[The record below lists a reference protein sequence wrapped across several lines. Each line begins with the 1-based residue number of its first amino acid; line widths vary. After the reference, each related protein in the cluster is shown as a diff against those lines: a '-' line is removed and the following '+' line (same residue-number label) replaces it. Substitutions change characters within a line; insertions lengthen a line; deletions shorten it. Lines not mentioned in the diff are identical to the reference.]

1 MALPQPIETD
11 TPVQPSVERVSLDM
25 ATSKPETVSIDTGVN
40 APRPVPSNIASPRA
54 LKAEFAVGRLTGK
67 TFQDIYDQITNG
79 GEDNLRKQAAAAAD
93 NERLMYRNN
102 VLMNVA
108 KQAGRGL
115 LPEDVAHV
123 DATLKSL
130 SEPTSSHS
138 VFEEYFSKEYLDL
151 VQKTGVVNPDSSM
164 YKAIKEIPKQV
175 QGLQEASSELLTKR
189 LLALTKAEN
198 MDAKNSDQSYLG
210 QAVDFG
216 KSLIPFFGQWKTSG
230 IVPGVSSF
238 MGRGSNWQAQAQ
250 EMWKLPTREFEAK
263 LEEIANTLGKDN
275 PALAAEF
282 MRAVAGQSS
291 SDIAIGNLFTAI
303 DISTIKP
310 LAALGV
316 AKSLLTKRVGLFGA
330 AQRDYNAMLQAAVS
344 PGVLESAP
352 ARIEAAGNFA
362 EAGIQ
367 EFSVRTAK
375 QLAGKA
381 DPADNLKAL
390 PPALRAE
397 LTEREA
403 NLGSHSRETVNRLN
417 ETTSKN
423 SFLLTDVI
431 DNIMRVERTPALV
444 AVEKT
449 ARAALDKFKEDYAG
463 HFVTNE
469 RVVAGPAGTNTKF
482 FRADMLMPD
491 GALFPDEVTAK
502 LYAHTNG
509 IAIRGEDPIK
519 ALELQTK
526 IKVAEGQL
534 GYYVKAMEAEASK
547 MPVKLGQAYPFPNVT
562 APALLTAENKSP
574 KFLSNMKA
582 LEDKIAGYETELENI
597 KNRPGAVIAAPDA
610 KAGGYVIQFT
620 NPLNE
625 TDSLIR
631 GSLLDA
637 PGAATPQGWLNSLI
651 GRFRTT
657 EDTLSIHQRENRK
670 AATYA
675 PSILMETAQ
684 ELGKDVESLAK
695 WTLPFTS
702 RRERWKDFERVLEA
716 TRNVH
721 SPIDGEP
728 GYLFKTPGEL
738 DVFYQQTIGRLP
750 DAQEMRAF
758 FGYKDLVE
766 MHDSL
771 YRNSVYS
778 KMSRVGTETHSFSL
792 IDDTGKVVKGPDF
805 NGTLQKTMPG
815 GDAAVLVVGKNA
827 ADSYVYYGGSL
838 SPKDAKTVK
847 EGVLGKT
854 VKSEI
859 TDEYKAFVD
868 SGERE
873 VSQGPAKEI
882 EERFIKGELKVVKLY
897 DDSKMPF
904 KGFAPAG
911 ERRIQYVITDK
922 LETRPLSWDQVP
934 SRKGGFFN
942 TEYEHY
948 LAQPIIRKESIGKE
962 LRHWYEGDRI
972 IMPISIR
979 AMGRDIEKKLNDVR
993 ELIRDNKID
1002 EARAYTQANLPIKFD
1017 EIHGWFKES
1026 LNAQGLRESP
1036 RLNFDE
1042 PIRLAQRNK
1051 LLGHTDDSLEKK
1063 YEAIQK
1069 GSYKDGTRYGYMD
1082 KEAEQALFQSTIT
1095 DAGTVGNPL
1104 YKVSPVKY
1112 IDPLSNMNRSLT
1124 RMINTS
1130 QMEDYKIFS
1139 VEHWIQDAAK
1149 HLDVSPA
1156 ELAHSPYFHFFNP
1169 KFRDAAPKD
1178 IVSRLQA
1185 QNFQIQQL
1193 LGIPSE
1199 TDGILHSLA
1208 QNMHDAIY
1216 LKAGSKTADLLT
1228 PMWLLPKLKDP
1239 FSFLRSMA
1247 FHAKLGL
1254 FNIPQ
1259 LLVQSQTFVNIMGV
1273 AGIKYAAPGTK
1284 AALLHQWARV
1294 NSNPEILQS
1303 LDNLATKQ
1311 IIPGTSRY
1319 KPGEWL
1325 EAYQYGK
1332 TTGIF
1337 NVAGEYAARDDLYSS
1352 KVVTSGKSQIL
1363 HWGSAPFRE
1372 GEKSVRAGA
1381 WYTAFKEFRDAHPT
1395 GRVTDVDLKSI
1406 LNRADLLTVNMSRAS
1421 NSALH
1426 TGIMSVPTQFLS
1438 YQIRTFEQFLSKR
1451 LTVTE
1456 KARLF
1461 GTYAA
1466 VYGVPTALGVT
1477 GLPLGDLLR
1486 KDALEQGYVIG
1497 DRWIESA
1504 VHEGLPS
1511 MLLKLTTGNFYNVS
1525 ERYGIQGFSTI
1536 REAMR
1541 SDQPWWKVFGGAAF
1555 STIAGTVENTD
1566 GFTKAIM
1573 SGIRADGKF
1582 PFKVDD
1588 IIEPFKEIASINAA
1602 WKVGM
1607 AIHAGRW
1614 MSKKE
1619 GFVDRDITPANAI
1632 FMGLTGLQSQRATD
1646 VNLVTWSQK
1655 NQKELETQGLN
1666 GFVKEFRRAQLA
1678 LKDNNQEQ
1686 HLDYM
1691 KRAFNYLRIT
1701 GYPQDKYDK
1710 AISIAA
1716 NGYETMI
1723 ERLDY
1728 SFYFDTAPDAVK
1740 KIRQEAY
1747 RKILQQNRIMREQ
1760 K

>member
-1 MALPQPIETD
+1 MALPQPIETA
-11 TPVQPSVERVSLDM
+11 TPVQLPVERVSLDT
-25 ATSKPETVSIDTGVN
+25 ATPKPETVSIDTGVE
-40 APRPVPSNIASPRA
+40 APRPVPPETASPRA
-54 LKAEFAVGRLTGK
+54 LKAEFGIGKLTGK
-67 TFQDIYDQITNG
+67 SFEEIYNNLVTG
-79 GEDNLRKQAAAAAD
+79 GEDSMRAEAAAAAD
-93 NERLMYRNN
+93 RQKLMHRNQ
-102 VLMNVA
+102 VIVDYA
-108 KQAGRGL
+108 KQKGAGVTSQ
-115 LPEDVAHV
+115 EVAHI

-130 SEPTSSHS
+130 NEPTASNS

-151 VQKTGVVNPDSSM
+151 VQKTGEVNPDSSM

-175 QGLQEASSELLTKR
+175 QHLQEASSEILTRR
-189 LLALTKAEN
+189 LFALTMAED
-198 MDAKNSDQSYLG
+198 MEAKVHEQSYPG
-210 QAVDFG
+210 YIADFAKG
-216 KSLIPFFGQWKTSG
+216 LIPFYPQVKTSG
-230 IVPGVSSF
+230 LVPGVSSF
-238 MGRGSNWQAQAQ
+238 MGKGSNWEAQAQAL
-250 EMWKLPTREFEAK
+250 WLLPVPEYKAK
-263 LEEIANTLGKDN
+263 LTEIANNLSKDN
-275 PALAAEF
+275 PQLAAEF
-282 MRAVAGQSS
+282 IRAVAGQSN
-291 SDIAIGNLFTAI
+291 SDIALGNLFTAI
-303 DISTIKP
+303 DISAIKP
-310 LAALGV
+310 LATIGA
-316 AKSLLTKRVGLFGA
+316 AKSLARRVGIFGA
-330 AQRDYNAMLQAAVS
+330 AQRDYKAMLDAAVS

-381 DPADNLKAL
+381 DPADNLKTL

-403 NLGSHSRETVNRLN
+403 NLGSHTRETVNRLN

-449 ARAALDKFKEDYAG
+449 ARAALDKFKEDYVG

-491 GALFPDEVTAK
+491 GALFPDELTAK
-502 LYAHTNG
+502 LYAHNNG

-526 IKVAEGQL
+526 IKIAEGQL
-534 GYYVKAMEAEASK
+534 GYYVKAMEAESIGGS
-547 MPVKLGQAYPFPNVT
+547 PVRLGQPQPFPKDPV
-562 APALLTAENKSP
+562 LLTPANKTP
-574 KFLSNMKA
+574 KFAENMKA
-582 LEDKIAGYETELENI
+582 LEDKIAGYKTELEGI

-637 PGAATPQGWLNSLI
+637 PGAATPGGWLNSLI
-651 GRFRTT
+651 GKFRTT

-675 PSILMETAQ
+675 PSILMEAAQ

-702 RRERWKDFERVLEA
+702 RRERWKDFERVLDA
-716 TRNVH
+716 TRNVR

-771 YRNSVYS
+771 YRNTVYS
-778 KMSRVGTETHSFSL
+778 KMSRVGTQTHSFSL
-792 IDDTGKVVKGPDF
+792 IDDTGKAVKGPDF
-805 NGTLQKTMPG
+805 NGTIQNTMPG

-838 SPKDAKTVK
+838 SPKGAKTIK
-847 EGVLGKT
+847 EGILGKT
-854 VKSEI
+854 VKSDI

-934 SRKGGFFN
+934 ARKSGFFN

-962 LRHWYEGDRI
+962 MRHWYEGDRI
-972 IMPISIR
+972 IMPVSIR

-1017 EIHGWFKES
+1017 EIHSWFKES
-1026 LNAQGLRESP
+1026 LNAQGVRESP

-1051 LLGHTDDSLEKK
+1051 LLGHMDNSLRDK
-1063 YEAIQK
+1063 YEAVQR
-1069 GSYKDGTRYGYMD
+1069 GSYKDGTRFGYMD

-1104 YKVSPVKY
+1104 YKVAPVKY

-1124 RMINTS
+1124 RMVNTS

-1139 VEHWIQDAAK
+1139 VEHWIQEAKGFLKADAN
-1149 HLDVSPA
+1149 
-1156 ELAHSPYFHFFNP
+1156 ELAHSPYNYFFNAE
-1169 KFRDAAPKD
+1169 FRDGAPKD
-1178 IVSRLQA
+1178 VVARLKA
-1185 QNFQIQQL
+1185 QNYQIQQL

-1199 TDGILHSLA
+1199 TDGVLHSLA
-1208 QNMHDAIY
+1208 QSMHDSIY
-1216 LKAGSKTADLLT
+1216 LKAGSKAADMLT

-1352 KVVTSGKSQIL
+1352 KVVSSGKNQIL
-1363 HWGSAPFRE
+1363 NWGSAPFRE
-1372 GEKSVRAGA
+1372 GEKGVRAGA
-1381 WYTAFKEFRDAHPT
+1381 WYTAFKEFRDLHPT
-1395 GRVTDVDLKSI
+1395 GRVTDQDLKGI

-1426 TGIMSVPTQFLS
+1426 TGVMSIPTQFLS

-1451 LTVTE
+1451 LTTME

-1486 KDALEQGYVIG
+1486 KDALEQGYVVG

-1566 GFTKAIM
+1566 GFTKAMM
-1573 SGIRADGKF
+1573 SGIRGDGKF

-1607 AIHAGRW
+1607 ALHAGRW

-1655 NQKELETQGLN
+1655 NQKELETEGLN

-1686 HLDYM
+1686 HIDYM
-1691 KRAFNYLRIT
+1691 KRAFNRLRLT

-1728 SFYFDTAPDAVK
+1728 SFYFDNAPDAVK
-1740 KIRQEAY
+1740 RVREQAY
-1747 RKILQQNRIMREQ
+1747 RKILQQNRITRE
-1760 K
+1760 KK